1 MKTSKDKTTPH
12 PSYDFIDHLPRR
24 VRLQSASDIY
34 SLMAKITR
42 LCATGRMTEGRYKAL
57 IYGLHNLLSAHE
69 ARQREQES
77 RGDGDGDPKPLY
89 SILSF
94 PDSSTEA
101 LFEFYQSFWWM
112 PHVLTN
118 PPCPSESYHGYLKR
132 LREELDIK
140 DDPMHIL
147 GYKFQ
152 PVTDPVKIEKIL
164 ASIRDAGYD
173 EDGDTIAGTS

>member
-1 MKTSKDKTTPH
+1 
-12 PSYDFIDHLPRR
+12 
-24 VRLQSASDIY
+24 
-34 SLMAKITR
+34 
-42 LCATGRMTEGRYKAL
+42 MTEGRYKAL

-89 SILSF
+89 SILAF
-94 PDSSTEA
+94 PDDDTEN
-101 LFEFYQSFWWM
+101 LFRFYESFWWM

-132 LREELDIK
+132 LREELGIK
-140 DDPMHIL
+140 DDPTHIL

-164 ASIRDAGYD
+164 AGIRDANPD
-173 EDGDTIAGTS
+173 EDGDTLGAE

>member
-1 MKTSKDKTTPH
+1 MEDSKGKTTPT
-12 PSYDFIDHLPRR
+12 PSDDLTDHLPRR
-24 VRLQSASDIY
+24 VRLQSASDIFA
-34 SLMAKITR
+34 LMAKITR
-42 LCATGRMTEGRYKAL
+42 LCATGRMAESRYKAL
-57 IYGLHNLLSAHE
+57 VYGLHNLLSAHE
-69 ARQREQES
+69 ARQIEKES
-77 RGDGDGDPKPLY
+77 WGNGDGGPKPLY

-118 PPCPSESYHGYLKR
+118 PPCPSESHHGYLKR
-132 LREELDIK
+132 LREELGIN
-140 DDPMHIL
+140 DDPTHIL

-164 ASIRDAGYD
+164 AGMRDANPD
-173 EDGDTIAGTS
+173 EDGESPEAD